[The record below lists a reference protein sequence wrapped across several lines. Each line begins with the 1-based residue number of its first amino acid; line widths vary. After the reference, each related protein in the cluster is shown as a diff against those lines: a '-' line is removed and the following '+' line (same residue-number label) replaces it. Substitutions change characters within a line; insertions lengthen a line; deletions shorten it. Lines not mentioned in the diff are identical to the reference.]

1 MTSSQMETDLPLS
14 PPVDP
19 PTETEI
25 AAEEP
30 ANGFPDDVKEIWVY
44 KRHIQTTTKHGGHD
58 SCFTV
63 KRNTVDHKMYL
74 SGPPSYKKVPVYNS
88 LVCRDDNDCI
98 LLVCGG
104 KHKTIMMF
112 KGCLVGSRADQ
123 YVFEGILSF
132 FNSKSEMVMYVAGC
146 EVKGEFFKW
155 KVTPEPKV
163 LKDSDDPDAKVCQ
176 QVVGSFRRK
185 FALDLKR
192 DTDLKQGS
200 MKEVMDVGL
209 HAIEQLILY
218 FGKELFEW
226 LKEKSKKNPK
236 LQTLLQENVL
246 KAGNDVS
253 LDQIIAAGGCKNVS
267 ELLAVQEGKPV
278 PVSPETPPEKKN
290 RKRHM
295 HDDECLA
302 LRVFIERD
310 KCNCSIQ
317 DKSDD
322 VPQKDVPQKSD
333 DVPQKSDDVPKITMS
348 QLFGSRGFKVR
359 REDKIDGHHV
369 TWHGSYTM

>member
-1 MTSSQMETDLPLS
+1 M
-14 PPVDP
+14 
-19 PTETEI
+19 
-25 AAEEP
+25 
-30 ANGFPDDVKEIWVY
+30 
-44 KRHIQTTTKHGGHD
+44 
-58 SCFTV
+58 
-63 KRNTVDHKMYL
+63 
-74 SGPPSYKKVPVYNS
+74 
-88 LVCRDDNDCI
+88 
-98 LLVCGG
+98 
-104 KHKTIMMF
+104 
-112 KGCLVGSRADQ
+112 
-123 YVFEGILSF
+123 
-132 FNSKSEMVMYVAGC
+132 
-146 EVKGEFFKW
+146 
-155 KVTPEPKV
+155 
-163 LKDSDDPDAKVCQ
+163 
-176 QVVGSFRRK
+176 
-185 FALDLKR
+185 
-192 DTDLKQGS
+192 
-200 MKEVMDVGL
+200 
-209 HAIEQLILY
+209 
-218 FGKELFEW
+218 
-226 LKEKSKKNPK
+226 
-236 LQTLLQENVL
+236 LQENVL

>member
-1 MTSSQMETDLPLS
+1 MTSSQMETLPLS

-44 KRHIQTTTKHGGHD
+44 KRHIQTSTKHGGHD
-58 SCFTV
+58 SCFIV

-74 SGPPSYKKVPVYNS
+74 SGPPSYKKVPVLNS

-104 KHKTIMMF
+104 KHKPIMMF
-112 KGCLVGSRADQ
+112 KGCLVGSRSDQ

-146 EVKGEFFKW
+146 EVKGDFFKW
-155 KVTPEPKV
+155 QITPEPK
-163 LKDSDDPDAKVCQ
+163 LLNTSDDPNAKICQ

-185 FALDLKR
+185 SALDLKR
-192 DTDLKQGS
+192 DTNLKQGS
-200 MKEVMDVGL
+200 LQEVMDVGV

-236 LQTLLQENVL
+236 LKTLLQENL
-246 KAGNDVS
+246 LEAGNNVS
-253 LDQIIAAGGCKNVS
+253 LDEIISAGGCKNVS
-267 ELLAVQEGKPV
+267 ELLADQDGKPV
-278 PVSPETPPEKKN
+278 PVSPEIPPEKKKGN
-290 RKRHM
+290 VICM
-295 HDDECLA
+295 
-302 LRVFIERD
+302 
-310 KCNCSIQ
+310 
-317 DKSDD
+317 
-322 VPQKDVPQKSD
+322 
-333 DVPQKSDDVPKITMS
+333 TMS
-348 QLFGSRGFKVR
+348 VWLFAYS
-359 REDKIDGHHV
+359 
-369 TWHGSYTM
+369 

>member
-1 MTSSQMETDLPLS
+1 
-14 PPVDP
+14 
-19 PTETEI
+19 
-25 AAEEP
+25 
-30 ANGFPDDVKEIWVY
+30 
-44 KRHIQTTTKHGGHD
+44 
-58 SCFTV
+58 
-63 KRNTVDHKMYL
+63 
-74 SGPPSYKKVPVYNS
+74 
-88 LVCRDDNDCI
+88 
-98 LLVCGG
+98 
-104 KHKTIMMF
+104 
-112 KGCLVGSRADQ
+112 
-123 YVFEGILSF
+123 
-132 FNSKSEMVMYVAGC
+132 
-146 EVKGEFFKW
+146 
-155 KVTPEPKV
+155 
-163 LKDSDDPDAKVCQ
+163 
-176 QVVGSFRRK
+176 
-185 FALDLKR
+185 
-192 DTDLKQGS
+192 
-200 MKEVMDVGL
+200 MDVGL

-226 LKEKSKKNPK
+226 LKEKSKKTPK

-333 DVPQKSDDVPKITMS
+333 DVPQKSDDVPQKSDDVPQKSDDVPKITMS

>member
-1 MTSSQMETDLPLS
+1 MTSQMDTDLPLS
-14 PPVDP
+14 PPLDP
-19 PTETEI
+19 PTELI

-30 ANGFPDDVKEIWVY
+30 ENGIPNDVKDIWIY
-44 KRHIQTTTKHGGHD
+44 KRHIQTTKGHGGHD
-58 SCFTV
+58 CCFSL
-63 KRNTVDHKMYL
+63 KRNTVDQKMYL
-74 SGPPSYKKVPVYNS
+74 SGPPSYKKIPIFRS
-88 LVCRDDNDCI
+88 LVCRDENDCI

-104 KHKTIMMF
+104 KHKSIMMF
-112 KGCLVGSRADQ
+112 KGCLVGSRAEQ

-146 EVKGEFFKW
+146 EVKGDFFKW

-163 LKDSDDPDAKVCQ
+163 LEKSDDPDAKVCQ

-200 MKEVMDVGL
+200 LKEVMDVGL
-209 HAIEQLILY
+209 HAVEQLILY

-236 LQTLLQENVL
+236 LTTLLQENVL
-246 KAGNDVS
+246 KAGNEVS
-253 LDQIIAAGGCKNVS
+253 LNEIIAAGGCKNVR

-278 PVSPETPPEKKN
+278 PVSPETPPKK

-295 HDDECLA
+295 HADDCLA
-302 LRVFIERD
+302 LRVFIEPAD
-310 KCNCSIQ
+310 CNCKDGGS
-317 DKSDD
+317 K
-322 VPQKDVPQKSD
+322 KDVPEKDVRQED
-333 DVPQKSDDVPKITMS
+333 VRQEDVPPDDGPKITMS
-348 QLFGSRGFKVR
+348 QLFGASGARGFKVR
-359 REDKIDGHHV
+359 GEDTTDGA
-369 TWHGSYTM
+369 TIAWHGTYM